1 MTIKLTD
8 AMDICSLAAAGDCK
22 RMAAKLKAARC
33 YPGKTKTM
41 LSTRDLWTGWYPLHF
56 AVASNQIAAVK
67 LLLEW
72 GARVDAQE
80 DEKQRTA
87 LHLAASS
94 GRRRL
99 VSLLL
104 KAGASLRC
112 RDADGFN
119 VLQLAM
125 ESGQAK
131 LLEALLSADKSRSHK
146 RVLLTGHPESSCEFG
161 SCSDCWGDDYSG
173 EVDAVL
179 HSHWQ
184 KYKDAKFER
193 EAAAMRAELD
203 ALRSGMR

>member
-1 MTIKLTD
+1 MPR
-8 AMDICSLAAAGDCK
+8 
-22 RMAAKLKAARC
+22 RMRNSA
-33 YPGKTKTM
+33 
-41 LSTRDLWTGWYPLHF
+41 LHF
-56 AVASNQIAAVK
+56 TLPLPAAVAASFRCFSK
-67 LLLEW
+67 LAHRYGVEMLYVLASRCLPLLTPPCFH
-72 GARVDAQE
+72 Q
-80 DEKQRTA
+80 
-87 LHLAASS
+87 
-94 GRRRL
+94 
-99 VSLLL
+99 
-104 KAGASLRC
+104 
-112 RDADGFN
+112 DGFN